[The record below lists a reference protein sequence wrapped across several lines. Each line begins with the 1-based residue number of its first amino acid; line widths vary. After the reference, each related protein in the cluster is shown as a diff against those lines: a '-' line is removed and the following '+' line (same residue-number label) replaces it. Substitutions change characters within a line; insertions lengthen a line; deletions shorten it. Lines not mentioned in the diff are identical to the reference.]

1 MKCRIYGTK
10 NIKEYVG
17 IYHDNFINFSIDKD
31 CKLYNYNYF
40 TLNNIEDFTKNSY
53 ESYKNCYLLGIT
65 SIDRKIKP
73 LEVKTIDI
81 QSLEGLTH
89 IKIKNKDYSI
99 KGVSYNIENNI
110 YEIYTS
116 YKEEEYVNDYDKA
129 KEIYDKIFDTLFE
142 MRKEERLKEYKKEKQ
157 EAELYKEKDNK
168 NKLKNW
174 FKRLLNK

>member
-1 MKCRIYGTK
+1 MIYFKCRIYGIK

-17 IYHDNFINFSIDKD
+17 IYHDNFIKFS
-31 CKLYNYNYF
+31 NYNYLA
-40 TLNNIEDFTKNSY
+40 LNNIEDFTKNIY
-53 ESYKNCYLLGIT
+53 ESYKNCDLLGIT

-73 LEVKTIDI
+73 LEIKTIDI

-99 KGVSYNIENNI
+99 KSVSYNTENNI

-116 YKEEEYVNDYDKA
+116 YEEEEYVNDYDKA

-142 MRKEERLKEYKKEKQ
+142 MRKEERLKSKQKNSVLKKN
-157 EAELYKEKDNK
+157 Y
-168 NKLKNW
+168 
-174 FKRLLNK
+174 

>member
-40 TLNNIEDFTKNSY
+40 TLNNIEDFTKNIY

-73 LEVKTIDI
+73 LEVKTINI

-99 KGVSYNIENNI
+99 KGVSYNTENNI

-129 KEIYDKIFDTLFE
+129 KEIYDKIFDILFK
-142 MRKEERLKEYKKEKQ
+142 MRKEERLKSKQKNSVFEETTNDKSGLKDWLKK
-157 EAELYKEKDNK
+157 LFNK
-168 NKLKNW
+168 
-174 FKRLLNK
+174 

>member
-1 MKCRIYGTK
+1 MKCKIYGIK

-17 IYHDNFINFSIDKD
+17 IYHDNFVKSS
-31 CKLYNYNYF
+31 NYNYL
-40 TLNNIEDFTKNSY
+40 TLNNIEDFTKNIY
-53 ESYKNCYLLGIT
+53 EFYKNCDLLGIT

-73 LEVKTIDI
+73 LEIKTIDI

-99 KGVSYNIENNI
+99 KSVSYNTENNI

-116 YKEEEYVNDYDKA
+116 YEEEEYVNDYDKA

-142 MRKEERLKEYKKEKQ
+142 MRKEERLKSKQKNSVLEETTNDNSGLKDWLKK
-157 EAELYKEKDNK
+157 LFNK
-168 NKLKNW
+168 
-174 FKRLLNK
+174 

>member
-17 IYHDNFINFSIDKD
+17 LYHDNFINFSIDKD

-40 TLNNIEDFTKNSY
+40 TLNNIEDFTKNIY

-81 QSLEGLTH
+81 PSLNGLTH

-99 KGVSYNIENNI
+99 KSVSYNIENNI

-116 YKEEEYVNDYDKA
+116 YEEEEYVNDYDKA

-142 MRKEERLKEYKKEKQ
+142 MRKEERLKSKQKNSVLEETTNDNSGLKDWLKK
-157 EAELYKEKDNK
+157 LFNK
-168 NKLKNW
+168 
-174 FKRLLNK
+174 

>member
-10 NIKEYVG
+10 NIKEWIGLYTRDLKMLLGYNFKAYQYFKLDDVNNLFKDIDKNSKIDYVG
-17 IYHDNFINFSIDKD
+17 ITD
-31 CKLYNYNYF
+31 C
-40 TLNNIEDFTKNSY
+40 IEETKII
-53 ESYKNCYLLGIT
+53 EIT
-65 SIDRKIKP
+65 M
-73 LEVKTIDI
+73 TDI

-99 KGVSYNIENNI
+99 KSVSYNTENNI

-116 YKEEEYVNDYDKA
+116 YEENEYVNDYDKA

-142 MRKEERLKEYKKEKQ
+142 MRKEERLEKEKIKQ
-157 EAELYKEKDNK
+157 KNEELKETTNE

>member
-40 TLNNIEDFTKNSY
+40 TLNNIEDFTKNIY

-73 LEVKTIDI
+73 LEVTTIDI

-99 KGVSYNIENNI
+99 KGVSYNTENNI

-116 YKEEEYVNDYDKA
+116 YEEEEYVNDYDKA
-129 KEIYDKIFDTLFE
+129 KEIYDKIFDILFE
-142 MRKEERLKEYKKEKQ
+142 MRKEERLKSKQKNSVLEETTNNKSRLKDWLKK
-157 EAELYKEKDNK
+157 LFNK
-168 NKLKNW
+168 
-174 FKRLLNK
+174 

>member
-1 MKCRIYGTK
+1 MKCRIYGIK

-40 TLNNIEDFTKNSY
+40 TLNNIEDFTKNIY

-73 LEVKTIDI
+73 LEIKTIDI

-99 KGVSYNIENNI
+99 KGVSYNTENNI

-116 YKEEEYVNDYDKA
+116 YEEEEYVNDYDKA

-142 MRKEERLKEYKKEKQ
+142 IRKEERLKSKQ
-157 EAELYKEKDNK
+157 K
-168 NKLKNW
+168 NSVLEEITNDKSGLKNW
-174 FKRLLNK
+174 LKKLFNK